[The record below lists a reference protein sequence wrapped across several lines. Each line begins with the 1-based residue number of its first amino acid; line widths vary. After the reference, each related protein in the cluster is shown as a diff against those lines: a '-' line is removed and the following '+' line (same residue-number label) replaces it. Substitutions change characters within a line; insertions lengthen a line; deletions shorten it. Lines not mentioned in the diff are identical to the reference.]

1 MIRQPASGNLTRPG
15 SRTGKDTSRTAPSAS
30 LTGPEPGRPLD
41 PPVRAWFEQ
50 RLGHDFSQVRVHVND
65 QANARA
71 QALGARAFTS
81 GADIVVGAPD
91 VTANAPEDTSL
102 LAHELAHVVQQGKPG
117 TGPISSTEQAEADA
131 DAAARAVSAGGTFQV
146 RSRAA
151 AGVPLCQDRSI
162 TDRTEGRR
170 IRGTG
175 RTLTTPDA
183 GRVLGRGRQDE
194 GLTPGV
200 PMDQSATEALL
211 QAEIQR
217 LRPTIPSFSDLAGM
231 GTFDS
236 AFYGK
241 PGRFNFRGRD
251 MAGWEVNYYFISMAM
266 AHQGWDWN
274 EAQSV
279 IWAWNQSQS
288 LGINPFGGG
297 GDMTPEMWF
306 ASWEG
311 FRDEQ
316 ERMAQEALSMPGAAP
331 ASAGSP
337 PSP

>member
-1 MIRQPASGNLTRPG
+1 MNRRTASPDLTRPAN
-15 SRTGKDTSRTAPSAS
+15 DTARTARPAS
-30 LTGPEPGRPLD
+30 VTGPEPGRPLD
-41 PPVRAWFEQ
+41 QPVRTWFEQ
-50 RLGHDFSQVRVHVND
+50 RLGHDFGQVRVHVND
-65 QANARA
+65 QATARA

-81 GADIVVGAPD
+81 GSDIMVGAPD
-91 VTANAPEDTSL
+91 VTANAREDTSL
-102 LAHELAHVVQQGKPG
+102 LAHELAHVAQQDKPG
-117 TGPISSTEQAEADA
+117 AGPISSTEQVEADA
-131 DAAARAVSAGGTFQV
+131 DAAARAVSAGGAFQV

-151 AGVPLCQDRSI
+151 AGIPLCQDRGI

-170 IRGTG
+170 MRGTG
-175 RTLTTPDA
+175 RTLTTPDV
-183 GRVLGRGRQDE
+183 GRVLGRGRQEE

-217 LRPTIPSFSDLAGM
+217 LRPAIPTFSDLEGM
-231 GTFDS
+231 GSFDS

-274 EAQSV
+274 EAQSI

-288 LGINPFGGG
+288 MGINPFGGG

-316 ERMAQEALSMPGAAP
+316 ERMAQEALGVPSAAP
-331 ASAGSP
+331 APAGSP
-337 PSP
+337 APP